1 MNTANIITML
11 VFGFPQ
17 LLVRETA
24 ALKENNLEIAKLY
37 SLVLNLFKDFYSLV
51 LQYIF

>member
-11 VFGFPQ
+11 VLFGFPQ

-24 ALKENNLEIAKLY
+24 AIKENNLEIKTL
-37 SLVLNLFKDFYSLV
+37 
-51 LQYIF
+51 